1 MKSPRRKGG
10 SPCSDDRTVQIAHER
25 LEAYVVA
32 REFLALAHEVARKLP
47 RGEAA
52 IADQLERAAS
62 SVLLN
67 TAEGAGRRASKEKA
81 RFFDIA
87 RGSAAE
93 CAAILDVLDVRELSA
108 QSASATGRSLLHRA
122 VRLLAGLAR
131 SALVR
136 SG

>member
-1 MKSPRRKGG
+1 MTMIGK
-10 SPCSDDRTVQIAHER
+10 VMFAHEK

-32 REFLALAHEVARKLP
+32 REFLSVSHEIALTLP
-47 RGEAA
+47 RGASA

-67 TAEGAGRRASKEKA
+67 AAEGAGRRGGREKA

-87 RGSAAE
+87 RGSACE
-93 CAAILDVLDVRELSA
+93 CAAILDVIEIRGLADR
-108 QSASATGRSLLHRA
+108 RSVAAARQLIYRA

-131 SALVR
+131 SALAR
-136 SG
+136 A